1 MEPLSLGPFVIPGF
15 VVHAAVALIPAYLV
29 ALIWMRRDRDSRGSL
44 VDLLSTALLIYV
56 LLWKLGPLLSSPGLV
71 FEEPRL
77 LLIGRGGAAGIA
89 AGAVGAGAYLAVTIV
104 RRRLYATRVVSGLAV
119 FAVLLAGIYGGV
131 ALAVPPSM
139 PGAAAG
145 AGGGG
150 NGDGGRPAAPEFTL
164 ERLDGE
170 RFSLAGAQGRP
181 VVLNFWATWC
191 GPCRIETPVKKRL
204 HEELGEGG
212 LIVGVNL
219 TTSEG
224 SVGDVQRYVEEL
236 DIEYPVVL
244 DSTGRVQQLY
254 GVRGTPTTYIIDP
267 DGRVVHRFM
276 GAMSFGDMMRR
287 LEPLM

>member
-1 MEPLSLGPFVIPGF
+1 MEPLSVGPFVIPGF
-15 VVHAAVALIPAYLV
+15 VVHAAVALLPAYLV
-29 ALIWMRRDRDSRGSL
+29 ALVWMRRDRDARGSL

-56 LLWKLGPLLSSPGLV
+56 FLWKLGPLLSSPGLV
-71 FEEPRL
+71 LEEPRL

-89 AGAVGAGAYLAVTIV
+89 AGAVGAGAYLAVTII
-104 RRRLYATRVVSGLAV
+104 RRRLYATRVISGLAV
-119 FAVLLAGIYGGV
+119 FAVLLAGIYGVV
-131 ALAVPPSM
+131 ALAAAPTL
-139 PGAAAG
+139 PGAAA
-145 AGGGG
+145 AGGTG
-150 NGDGGRPAAPEFTL
+150 GDGGRPAAPEFTL
-164 ERLDGE
+164 DRLDGE
-170 RFSLAGAQGRP
+170 RFSLAGARGRP